1 MVEDTTRS
9 SKDTVELSTR
19 GKEKGEGR
27 KHGREREKSFE
38 ARFFFGR
45 AGSTELAKREERNCR
60 KSCLARAEEARPNR
74 KRGAPLCRLSET
86 RYYYYSENGEGN
98 SESRPDQLFLFSFFF
113 SHAII
118 NARWIKKINYIYI
131 YLFVRVFSLFLFPR
145 TTIRGESE
153 IAYRGLWR
161 VVTLLRIAIFK
172 NRLYRAPR

>member
-98 SESRPDQLFLFSFFF
+98 SESRPDQLFLFFLF
-113 SHAII
+113 SHVGVII
-118 NARWIKKINYIYI
+118 NAHWIKKINYIY
-131 YLFVRVFSLFLFPR
+131 LFICTCFFSLSLSVPSNHNPWR
-145 TTIRGESE
+145 IGDCVSRVMARCNVV
-153 IAYRGLWR
+153 AYCN
-161 VVTLLRIAIFK
+161 F
-172 NRLYRAPR
+172 

>member
-86 RYYYYSENGEGN
+86 RYYYYWRKWRRKFRIPARSTF
-98 SESRPDQLFLFSFFF
+98 PFFFFF

-118 NARWIKKINYIYI
+118 NAYWIKKINYIY
-131 YLFVRVFSLFLFPR
+131 LFICTCFFSLSLSVPSNHNPWR
-145 TTIRGESE
+145 IGDCVSRVMARCNVV
-153 IAYRGLWR
+153 AYCN
-161 VVTLLRIAIFK
+161 F
-172 NRLYRAPR
+172 